1 VLSTSRAQ
9 LSAARYSFRETAIFG
24 LIGLENQYRRQSQA
38 TCMGSAH
45 AQAHRKKGRNIM
57 YAELSLMAGKTF
69 NVPSFGPVCE
79 SEVQPC
85 SARNTPPV
93 GKPRI
98 VMSGRPWRCACC
110 WAVLTCAR
118 SIIEVR
124 IRLGPRSYSIAP
136 QGNVSPLNISL
147 SAVLYPTDIPW
158 IVLPP
163 PTFQNSL
170 VRLPIKRIFP
180 PFHAPSIAMRTEC
193 KSTITRPTDPQPIRI
208 AKRLVERDRA
218 GVCGLLVP

>member
-1 VLSTSRAQ
+1 MHGFSACPGSPEEGPQHHVRRAFFDGWEDLQCTFIRTSMRKRGPA
-9 LSAARYSFRETAIFG
+9 
-24 LIGLENQYRRQSQA
+24 LECSEHATYR
-38 TCMGSAH
+38 GN
-45 AQAHRKKGRNIM
+45 K
-57 YAELSLMAGKTF
+57 
-69 NVPSFGPVCE
+69 
-79 SEVQPC
+79 
-85 SARNTPPV
+85 
-93 GKPRI
+93 I

-180 PFHAPSIAMRTEC
+180 PFHAASITMRTER
-193 KSTITRPTDPQPIRI
+193 KSAITRPTDPQPIRI
-208 AKRLVERDRA
+208 AKRLVERDCA
-218 GVCGLLVP
+218 GVCGLLIP